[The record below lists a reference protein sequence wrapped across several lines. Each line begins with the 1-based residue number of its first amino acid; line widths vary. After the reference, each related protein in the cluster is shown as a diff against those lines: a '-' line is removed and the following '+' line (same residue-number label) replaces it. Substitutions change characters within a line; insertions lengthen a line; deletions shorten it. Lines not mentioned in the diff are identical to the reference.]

1 MSHEEQIDLRIR
13 RTHKFLQEAMI
24 ELITEKG
31 FDAIT
36 VGDIAQRAMI
46 NRATFYRH
54 YQDKYDLV
62 AKIFEETAN
71 QLVENMKPLHK
82 DTRHIDSENPPEIWI
97 QLFEHVAENARLYR
111 AMLGKNGSSWFA
123 ARMRGHAIKLIL
135 EREKQRE
142 QHVGPRQQINPAM
155 PQELPVMQLSH
166 VLIGTIVWWLES
178 EKSYTP
184 RQIAIWFLRFAF
196 HGYIYTCGYETPT
209 PSKEHDEERS
219 RENTNARSSMSS
231 REISEKGK

>member
-1 MSHEEQIDLRIR
+1 MSHEEQTDLRIR
-13 RTHKFLQEAMI
+13 RTQKFLQEAMI

-31 FDAIT
+31 FGAIT
-36 VGDIAQRAMI
+36 VGDIAERAMI

-71 QLVENMKPLHK
+71 ELVENMQPVHK
-82 DTRHIDSENPPEIWI
+82 DTGHMETENPPEIWI
-97 QLFEHVAENARLYR
+97 QVFEHVAEHDRLYR
-111 AMLGKNGSSWFA
+111 AMLGKNGSPWFA
-123 ARMRGHAIKLIL
+123 ARMREHTIKLML
-135 EREKQRE
+135 EQERRWKHQVEPGQ
-142 QHVGPRQQINPAM
+142 PIDPAM

-184 RQIAIWFLRFAF
+184 RQMATWFHRFAF
-196 HGYIYTCGYETPT
+196 YGYLSARGYEAP
-209 PSKEHDEERS
+209 PPGKE
-219 RENTNARSSMSS
+219 
-231 REISEKGK
+231 